1 MSKTTTASATV
12 KKTIATASATASKK
26 TATASASKKTASKK
40 TTDSKKTASASKKTT
55 ATDSKKT
62 DSKKTDNN
70 SFLDVTTLLES
81 IKFDANKYE
90 ILRCYDCEEF
100 SATAVYRKSYA
111 LIRNKTDKRAVIKLW
126 GHRDFVACECSKML
140 RKRIDVSSALYTSKS
155 LDKNNNYICKSLKD
169 ATALCNDFIK
179 QVDAQKDATATASK
193 KTDSATA

>member
-1 MSKTTTASATV
+1 MSKSATASATV

-40 TTDSKKTASASKKTT
+40 TTDSKKTATASKKTT

-62 DSKKTDNN
+62 DSKKTN
-70 SFLDVTTLLES
+70 SFLDVTALLDS
-81 IKFDANKYE
+81 IKIDASKYE

-140 RKRIDVSSALYTSKS
+140 RKRIDVSSTLYTSKT
-155 LDKNNNYICKSLKD
+155 LDKNNNYICKSLTD

-179 QVDAQKDATATASK
+179 QVDAQKDATTTASK
-193 KTDSATA
+193 KTATATA

>member
-1 MSKTTTASATV
+1 MSKSTTATATV
-12 KKTIATASATASKK
+12 KKTIATAS
-26 TATASASKKTASKK
+26 KKTASKK
-40 TTDSKKTASASKKTT
+40 TTASASKKTSATASKKT

-62 DSKKTDNN
+62 DSNN
-70 SFLDVTTLLES
+70 SFLDVTTLLDS
-81 IKFDANKYE
+81 IKFDTNKYE

-140 RKRIDVSSALYTSKS
+140 RKRVDVSSTLYTSKS

-179 QVDAQKDATATASK
+179 QVDAQKDATTTASK
-193 KTDSATA
+193 KTASATA